1 MRQVCTIVLD
11 IVLWSNTFC
20 CFDSTFLQNMMP
32 FIKETTINSLCTLNS
47 RNNDTLP
54 GLIPTI
60 FSVIKASRSDS
71 NHVVTSFRL
80 LSAVARTSK
89 GGALLRLLNVDSL
102 VIDTIQEHF
111 DTPHLHEMAF
121 ALLRNVLIVDGCETN
136 ATKRS
141 SELINLALK
150 SAMKYPR
157 NKVLQ
162 ENVCELLVVI
172 TSESDGEAQRLVQS
186 KRCRR
191 ILTLASENFPESCHD
206 VVQLLLSKK

>member
-1 MRQVCTIVLD
+1 
-11 IVLWSNTFC
+11 
-20 CFDSTFLQNMMP
+20 
-32 FIKETTINSLCTLNS
+32 
-47 RNNDTLP
+47 
-54 GLIPTI
+54 
-60 FSVIKASRSDS
+60 
-71 NHVVTSFRL
+71 
-80 LSAVARTSK
+80 
-89 GGALLRLLNVDSL
+89 
-102 VIDTIQEHF
+102 
-111 DTPHLHEMAF
+111 MAF
-121 ALLRNVLIVDGCETN
+121 ALLRNFLIVDGCETN

-172 TSESDGEAQRLVQS
+172 LSESDGEAHRLVRS
-186 KRCRR
+186 KRCRQ